1 MHTRRPGWVKSGGSG
16 LDRRPSGLP
25 SIADILPR
33 RDELAVWATFGHQL
47 SALIPKSKAA
57 PRRLR
62 NFNLVLVTGPHAGYT
77 SAERPVSI
85 GIVQP
90 PMRGECMTKVKG
102 PIISFADLPSIEAH
116 LSAHEGSQ
124 SGFWLKLAK
133 AGAPEATI
141 TKAQAIEAA
150 LCHGWID
157 GQLGKFDEIY
167 FLVRMTPRRS
177 ASRWSAINRDTAERL
192 IREGRMQ
199 PAGLSE
205 VQKAKANGRWSAAY
219 QSQGKAEPPAD
230 FLAALAANAEAER
243 AFATLDRANRY
254 AFVYRVNDAKRP
266 ETRNKRIR
274 AFVEML
280 ARGET
285 IHPTKS
291 KRAPRA

>member
-1 MHTRRPGWVKSGGSG
+1 
-16 LDRRPSGLP
+16 
-25 SIADILPR
+25 
-33 RDELAVWATFGHQL
+33 
-47 SALIPKSKAA
+47 
-57 PRRLR
+57 
-62 NFNLVLVTGPHAGYT
+62 
-77 SAERPVSI
+77 
-85 GIVQP
+85 
-90 PMRGECMTKVKG
+90 MRGACMTHVKG
-102 PIISFADLPSIEAH
+102 PIISFADPPSIDAY

-157 GQLGKFDEIY
+157 GQLRKFDEHY

-192 IREGRMQ
+192 IREGRMRHS
-199 PAGLSE
+199 GLKE
-205 VQKAKANGRWSAAY
+205 VEQAKRDGRWSAAY
-219 QSQGKAEPPAD
+219 ECQSKAEPPSD
-230 FLAALAANAEAER
+230 FLAALAANAEAEQ

-254 AFVYRVNDAKRP
+254 AFIYRVNDAKRA

-274 AFVEML
+274 EFVEML
-280 ARGET
+280 SRGET
-285 IHPTKS
+285 IHATKS

>member
-1 MHTRRPGWVKSGGSG
+1 
-16 LDRRPSGLP
+16 
-25 SIADILPR
+25 
-33 RDELAVWATFGHQL
+33 
-47 SALIPKSKAA
+47 
-57 PRRLR
+57 
-62 NFNLVLVTGPHAGYT
+62 
-77 SAERPVSI
+77 
-85 GIVQP
+85 
-90 PMRGECMTKVKG
+90 MTNVKG

-157 GQLGKFDEIY
+157 GQLGKFDEHY
-167 FLVRMTPRRS
+167 YLVRMTPRRS

-192 IREGRMQ
+192 IREARMQ

-205 VQKAKANGRWSAAY
+205 VQKAMADGRWNAAY
-219 QSQGKAEPPAD
+219 QSQGKAEPPSD

-274 AFVEML
+274 EFVEML
-280 ARGET
+280 ARGDGNAGAAMYLCEALDLFRMGDFF
-285 IHPTKS
+285 HPM
-291 KRAPRA
+291 RAILLDLTGPFEGVVLVPSAEGIEHELGVIAESLAKYPD